1 LDPRAKR
8 YRQTGVMLGVGLALT
23 AAGVVWAAWPSQAAD
38 RSFVPIVAEPA
49 YTGRPRPA
57 ILIDG
62 AHYNI
67 HTASGS
73 YRPFAELLRRDGYR
87 VRGLND
93 PLSSP
98 ALRDASVVVISNALG
113 FKGVLQHT
121 LNLARLER
129 FLRLPA
135 SPFSDDEIS
144 EVEAWVRRGGAL
156 LLVADHAP
164 AGEAAGRLARAFG
177 VEMTNMWAEDENH
190 HDPVTDSPGFVVFTR
205 DEDLV
210 ADHPITNGRHA
221 GERIGRVM
229 TFTGQALRPP
239 PGAMSLLTL
248 SATARQYP
256 YRRSRESEGRSA
268 AGLSQAIALRHG
280 RGRVIIVGEAAM
292 LTAQTTR
299 LPDGT
304 LLRFGMSRDDTD
316 NRQFVLNLIHW
327 LSRLLDP
334 E

>member
-1 LDPRAKR
+1 
-8 YRQTGVMLGVGLALT
+8 MLGVGLALT

-38 RSFVPIVAEPA
+38 RAFVPIVAEPA

-57 ILIDG
+57 VLIDG
-62 AHYNI
+62 AHYNV

-87 VRGLND
+87 VRSLGD
-93 PLSSP
+93 PLSSA
-98 ALRDASVVVISNALG
+98 ALGDASVLVIANALG
-113 FKGVLQHT
+113 LRGAVYQVLS
-121 LNLARLER
+121 LPRLER

-144 EVEAWVRRGGAL
+144 EVEAWVRTGGAL

-177 VEMTNMWAEDENH
+177 VEMTNMWAEDEKGY
-190 HDPVTDSPGFVVFTR
+190 DPVTRNPGFLVFTR
-205 DEDLV
+205 DEGLV
-210 ADHPITNGRHA
+210 ADHPITNGRHG
-221 GERIGRVM
+221 GERVDRVM

-239 PGAMSLLTL
+239 PDAVSLVTL
-248 SATARQYP
+248 SPTARQYP

-280 RGRVIIVGEAAM
+280 RGRVVMVGEAAM
-292 LTAQTTR
+292 LTAQATR

-304 LLRFGMSRDDTD
+304 LLRFGMNRDDTD
-316 NRQFVLNLIHW
+316 NRQLTLNIVHW
-327 LSRLLDP
+327 LSGLFETAIFLP
-334 E
+334 